1 MVLFE
6 ITLHNLKADGAINEQ
21 DFLDRAEVLCSLGH
35 TVLISNYQ
43 EYYKLVEYFSRY
55 TKSRMGLIMGLTN
68 LKEIFNDKYYQN
80 LSGGTLQAMGVLF
93 SNDLRM
99 YTYPSQPDPD
109 GPVQQI
115 EDLDIH
121 PRLKPLLDYL
131 LNNRRVVD
139 IQDFDQDVL
148 QIFSPRSLE

>member
-1 MVLFE
+1 M
-6 ITLHNLKADGAINEQ
+6 
-21 DFLDRAEVLCSLGH
+21 
-35 TVLISNYQ
+35 ISNYQ

-68 LKEIFNDKYYQN
+68 LKEIFNDKYYQD

-93 SNDLRM
+93 SNDLKM
-99 YTYPSQPDPD
+99 YTYPSQPDPN

-115 EDLDIH
+115 KDLDIH

-131 LNNRRVVD
+131 
-139 IQDFDQDVL
+139 
-148 QIFSPRSLE
+148 